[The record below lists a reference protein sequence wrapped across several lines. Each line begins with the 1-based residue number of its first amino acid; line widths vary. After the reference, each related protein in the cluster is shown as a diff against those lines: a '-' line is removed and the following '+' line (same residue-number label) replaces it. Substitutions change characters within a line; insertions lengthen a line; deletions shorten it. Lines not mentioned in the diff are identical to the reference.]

1 MWIFTSQHVFK
12 THFHA
17 QNFVAFLATR
27 NREHLGPL
35 WREPRRYGHECQ
47 LGSSKSFSHGCQRIK
62 APTKKLSILVGG
74 KIQHDYCT
82 KKAWRLLDAQPFNQS
97 YMQWMQRVVSSD
109 FTDRNNGRKD
119 GPIMFPC
126 SDGVPIVNICFR
138 RRVCAEIPNQALF
151 STKTMTI
158 NNRECNWRSSKA
170 YFSITNANPSII
182 YNGPLMQS

>member
-1 MWIFTSQHVFK
+1 MDVKELRHQPKNS
-12 THFHA
+12 A
-17 QNFVAFLATR
+17 SL
-27 NREHLGPL
+27 L
-35 WREPRRYGHECQ
+35 
-47 LGSSKSFSHGCQRIK
+47 
-62 APTKKLSILVGG
+62 LVG
-74 KIQHDYCT
+74 KFNMITVQ
-82 KKAWRLLDAQPFNQS
+82 KNVLRLLDAQPFNQS

-138 RRVCAEIPNQALF
+138 RRMCAEIPNQALF

-158 NNRECNWRSSKA
+158 DNRECNWRSSKA

-182 YNGPLMQS
+182 YNGPLMQSQNYSRNLLTQDVEGGPANSIRRWWFPLGLFFKCAG